1 MKFNINL
8 FEGKIEKVVID
19 YYKNKYK
26 MYFQEFIENINLE
39 LYKMKANFI
48 LRSERDENNDTYNT
62 ILQYYNRDLKTI
74 SEIHIETD
82 IYNCI
87 WREEESKWEDWW
99 NTHIIAI
106 EISRLIEKMNEHKE
120 QIKNMIATKKMLKSL
135 IVKNF
140 KDMYC

>member
-87 WREEESKWEDWW
+87 WREEESKWED
-99 NTHIIAI
+99 
-106 EISRLIEKMNEHKE
+106 
-120 QIKNMIATKKMLKSL
+120 
-135 IVKNF
+135 
-140 KDMYC
+140 